1 MSDPSRCAAALG
13 ASGEVE
19 PLGRGEA
26 VDHPLRRRP
35 RVPVRSGTSP
45 GPDTGGGR
53 GTGIS
58 GIDQQTECAE
68 RAEQRTPLPTSH
80 AAESD

>member
-1 MSDPSRCAAALG
+1 MSDPSGRAAALG
-13 ASGEVE
+13 TSGEVE
-19 PLGRGEA
+19 PLGRGAA
-26 VDHPLRRRP
+26 VEHPLRLGP

-45 GPDTGGGR
+45 GSDTGGGR

-58 GIDQQTECAE
+58 GIDQQTERAE
-68 RAEQRTPLPTSH
+68 RAEQRPRLSTSR